1 MNAIEGIVFNIQR
14 YSIDDGPGVRTTVF
28 LKGCPLSCLWCSN
41 PESIDPMPEVTYRYT
56 SCKRCGTCIS
66 ACPTGAITLDE
77 AGIHIDRKNCDRC
90 GTCVSVCMPEAL
102 KISGKKMS
110 VEEVFK
116 IVKKDIDYYEAS
128 GGGLTCSGGEVLS
141 QPEFV
146 AALFRR
152 CREAGIHACADT
164 SGWGSREAMETVLE
178 YCDLVYFDLK
188 HINAAEHKKLCGQ
201 SNDLILNN
209 LALIAEEK
217 VPVVLRVPLIP
228 GCNDSKENISAI
240 AETAARFL
248 KDALVHIL
256 PYHRYGT
263 NKYRMLDM
271 EYPLEIT
278 ESPIPEKLDQARKI
292 IESFGL
298 KCEIKN

>member
-1 MNAIEGIVFNIQR
+1 V
-14 YSIDDGPGVRTTVF
+14 
-28 LKGCPLSCLWCSN
+28 
-41 PESIDPMPEVTYRYT
+41 
-56 SCKRCGTCIS
+56 
-66 ACPTGAITLDE
+66 
-77 AGIHIDRKNCDRC
+77 
-90 GTCVSVCMPEAL
+90 PEAL

-128 GGGLTCSGGEVLS
+128 GGGLTCSGGEVLT

-152 CREAGIHACADT
+152 CREAGIHTCADT
-164 SGWGSREAMETVLE
+164 SGWGSREAMETILE
-178 YCDLVYFDLK
+178 DCDLVYFDLK
-188 HINAAEHKKLCGQ
+188 HMNAAEHKKLCGQ

-217 VPVVLRVPLIP
+217 VPLVLRVPLIP
-228 GCNDSKENISAI
+228 GCNDSNENITAI
-240 AETAARFL
+240 AETAARLL
-248 KDALVHIL
+248 KDVPVHIL

-271 EYPLEIT
+271 KYPLETT
-278 ESPIPEKLDQARKI
+278 EGSAPEELDRARNI

-298 KCEIKN
+298 KCEIKK